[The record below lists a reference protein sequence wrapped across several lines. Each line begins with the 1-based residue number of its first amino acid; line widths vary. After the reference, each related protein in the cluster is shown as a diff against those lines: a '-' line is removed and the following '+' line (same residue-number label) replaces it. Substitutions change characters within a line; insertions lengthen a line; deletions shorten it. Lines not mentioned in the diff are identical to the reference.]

1 MPPQSRPLNEL
12 WPAIEELVEAAK
24 TDKTLRDVLQHGTPE
39 QKRQALEERGLPF
52 HELVFIHR
60 ELEQIVY
67 QGSLRFWW
75 W

>member
-1 MPPQSRPLNEL
+1 MPQPRPLKDL
-12 WPAIEELVEAAK
+12 WPVIEALVEEAK
-24 TDKTLRDVLQHGTPE
+24 TDDKLRDVLQHGTPE
-39 QKRQALEERGLPF
+39 QKREALEDLDLPF

>member
-1 MPPQSRPLNEL
+1 MPEPRPLDEL
-12 WPAIEELVEAAK
+12 WPEIERLVEAAR
-24 TDKTLRDVLQHGTPE
+24 TDDKLRDLLQHGTPE
-39 QKRQALEERGLPF
+39 QKRKELANRGLPF

>member
-1 MPPQSRPLNEL
+1 MPPQSRPLNQL
-12 WPAIEELVEAAK
+12 WPVIEELVEAAK
-24 TDKTLRDVLQHGTPE
+24 SDKTLRDVLQHGTPE
-39 QKRQALEERGLPF
+39 QKRAALEERGLPF